1 MCEVAYNHESSGYR
15 AEITYRT
22 RESLIDELDK
32 LFDNLKWKAELGIR
46 KEALEGNPNDKD
58 QNGSE
63 IEDLNN
69 LIDEI
74 QENVSPTVDTVTEIW
89 GLDQDDLENL
99 STQELLET
107 KSYGVEYLGTTR
119 HISGIDQEEFAEE
132 LSSYLKSSSEDDDG
146 SELPLCPLIEKVTVY
161 IKSPILK
168 YGLRLRDLPG
178 LCDTSEARSNIARNN
193 SKDLDITM
201 IVAPAIRATEEATA
215 VNLIKGQL
223 SIQMQMDGKFN
234 RGSFCVVLSKIDD
247 INSESYLKQLKAA
260 KTNEIIQSKLRQRKE
275 LDAALGRAS
284 SRKLK
289 SKTQISGQPSFVS
302 GGNADFEE
310 TQREAA
316 AIKDWLEHA
325 AIYMRNQDATERLQ
339 DKYPNDLRETA
350 GTGNTEIHDEGV
362 EVLGISSKAYWMS
375 KQPDGVKAPGFPDEK
390 HSGIP
395 RLRQWL
401 FERTFT
407 ARENH
412 LDAILCKLWG
422 LLIDIQELAGLEP
435 EGSQRATEADIKEL
449 RSIHFCFLQVS
460 KLIFG
465 SRDLVLSLN

>member
-1 MCEVAYNHESSGYR
+1 MCEVAYNHGSSGYR

-22 RESLIDELDK
+22 QQSLVDELDK
-32 LFDNLKWKAELGIR
+32 LFGNLKWKAELEIR
-46 KEALEGNPNDKD
+46 KEALEGSPNDNNP
-58 QNGSE
+58 NGSE
-63 IEDLNN
+63 IEHLNE

-74 QENVSPTVDTVTEIW
+74 QENIRPTVDTVTEIW
-89 GLDQDDLENL
+89 ELDQDDLENL

-119 HISGIDQEEFAEE
+119 HISGMDQDDFAEE
-132 LSSYLKSSSEDDDG
+132 LSSYLKSSSEDNTG

-161 IKSPILK
+161 TKSPILK

-178 LCDTSEARSNIARNN
+178 LCDTSESRSNVARNN

-215 VNLIKGQL
+215 VSLIKGQQ

-260 KTNEIIQSKLRQRKE
+260 KTNEIIQSKLRRRKE
-275 LDAALGRAS
+275 LDAALGRANS
-284 SRKLK
+284 KKLK

-310 TQREAA
+310 IQREAA
-316 AIKDWLEHA
+316 AIKDWLEHTA
-325 AIYMRNQDATERLQ
+325 VFMRNRDVTERLQ
-339 DKYPNDLRETA
+339 DKCRNTNRGTA
-350 GTGNTEIHDEGV
+350 LTANTEVHDEDV
-362 EVLGISSKAYWMS
+362 EVLGISNKAYWMS
-375 KQPDGVKAPGFPDEK
+375 KQPDGVKAPGFSDEK

-401 FERTFT
+401 FERTF
-407 ARENH
+407 ALRENH

-422 LLIDIQELAGLEP
+422 LLIDIQELAGLES
-435 EGSQRATEADIKEL
+435 EGPQRATEADLKEL
-449 RSIHFCFLQVS
+449 RSIHYCFFEVS
-460 KLIFG
+460 ELP
-465 SRDLVLSLN
+465 LSS